1 MSRAP
6 ASPTAAIACPA
17 CGAPAAVDDRF
28 CEVCGHALRD
38 DGAVADGRV
47 EVLDAGAA
55 GVTHRGLLHAR
66 NEDAMRLSVRDR
78 SASSPVTVAIVCDGV
93 SSSIHP
99 EIASRLAASTAAS
112 ALTAVSA
119 PDEQSVHD
127 AIAAAQAAVERI
139 PWSRD
144 RDTSAPSCTLAAAVW
159 DGEHVVVGNVG
170 DSRVYWLGADGA
182 RVLTEDDS
190 WMHHQ
195 LANGTDPRVA
205 RRDPNAHAIT
215 RWLGEDASDDPYR
228 VSTFTPPG
236 AGRVV
241 VCSDGLWN
249 YAAEPASLLE
259 LAGTQA
265 LAGTPAE
272 LAHHYVDAALAAGGH
287 DNVTVVVVDVVPPGV
302 TPPTSQEEAP

>member
-17 CGAPAAVDDRF
+17 CGAASAADDRF
-28 CEVCGHALRD
+28 CEACGHALRD
-38 DGAVADGRV
+38 AVVADGRV
-47 EVLDAGAA
+47 EVLAPGAVA
-55 GVTHRGLLHAR
+55 LTHRGLVHAR
-66 NEDAMRLSVRDR
+66 NEDAMRLSVRD
-78 SASSPVTVAIVCDGV
+78 ASTSIGVTVAIVCDGV

-99 EIASRLAASTAAS
+99 EIASRLAASTAGS
-112 ALTAVSA
+112 ALTAVSK

-144 RDTSAPSCTLAAAVW
+144 SNSSAPSCTLAAAVW

-170 DSRVYWLGADGA
+170 DSRVYWFGADGA
-182 RVLTEDDS
+182 HILTEDDS

-195 LANGTDPRVA
+195 LASGADPRVVQ
-205 RRDPNAHAIT
+205 RDPNAHAIT

-249 YAAEPASLLE
+249 YAADPRSLL
-259 LAGTQA
+259 A
-265 LAGTPAE
+265 LAGARALGSPPAE
-272 LAHHYVDAALAAGGH
+272 LAHHFVDAALAAGGH
-287 DNVTVVVVDVVPPGV
+287 DNITVIVIDVIPPGATAP
-302 TPPTSQEEAP
+302 TPQEATS